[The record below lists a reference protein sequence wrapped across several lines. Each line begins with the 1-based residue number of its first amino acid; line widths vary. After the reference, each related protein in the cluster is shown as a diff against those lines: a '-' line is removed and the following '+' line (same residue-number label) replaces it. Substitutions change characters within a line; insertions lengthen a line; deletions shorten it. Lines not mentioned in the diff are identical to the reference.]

1 MAKIEIN
8 GVAVDF
14 ILVDADNMERYENA
28 LEKMRNADAKIAQ
41 INKMSEKIR
50 AYCDIFS
57 GLFKDIFDSETAEKI
72 LNGVP
77 TNIIAYE
84 KLYTEFL
91 EGIKAQTTE
100 IMESR
105 AKIISKYTPKQIKK

>member
-14 ILVDADNMERYENA
+14 NLGDADNMERYENA

-41 INKMSEKIR
+41 INRMSEKIR
-50 AYCDIFS
+50 AYCGIFS

-77 TNIIAYE
+77 TNIMAYE

-105 AKIISKYTPKQIKK
+105 AKIISKYTTKQIKK

>member
-1 MAKIEIN
+1 M
-8 GVAVDF
+8 DT
-14 ILVDADNMERYENA
+14 
-28 LEKMRNADAKIAQ
+28 
-41 INKMSEKIR
+41 
-50 AYCDIFS
+50 
-57 GLFKDIFDSETAEKI
+57 ETAEKI